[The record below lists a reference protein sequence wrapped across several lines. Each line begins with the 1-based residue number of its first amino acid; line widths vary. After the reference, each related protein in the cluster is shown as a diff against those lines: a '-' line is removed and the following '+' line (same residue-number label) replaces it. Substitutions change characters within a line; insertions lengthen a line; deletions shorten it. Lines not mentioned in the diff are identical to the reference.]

1 MKSKTTAAI
10 VTFLTFLSM
19 GTAVLV
25 AQPANALTCTVLPK
39 SVCDLAQ
46 KKDSGGDVNSS
57 NSAVLALLQW
67 VIGILTGGV
76 GVAAVAAF
84 IYAGIMYS
92 SADGS
97 AEQVKNAKNIM
108 QNTVIGLVVF
118 AVMAIAI
125 EWLIPGGV
133 F

>member
-25 AQPANALTCTVLPK
+25 AQPASALTCTVLPK

-67 VIGILTGGV
+67 VIAILTGGV

-108 QNTVIGLVVF
+108 QNIVIGLVVF